1 MEQTH
6 FMDEEFRLRD
16 DETCLVSK
24 ALSAQIK
31 FMFMSEFNVFV
42 FSMYIFSEI
51 LVVFI
56 CWR

>member
-31 FMFMSEFNVFV
+31 FMFVSEFNVFV

-56 CWR
+56 C